1 MVLSFSF
8 EEAMKVGDL
17 VMNIF
22 TQELGLVTSFAIDS
36 NEYVEVIVKLQEWLV
51 PIEHLEVIQ

>member
-1 MVLSFSF
+1 
-8 EEAMKVGDL
+8 MKVGDL